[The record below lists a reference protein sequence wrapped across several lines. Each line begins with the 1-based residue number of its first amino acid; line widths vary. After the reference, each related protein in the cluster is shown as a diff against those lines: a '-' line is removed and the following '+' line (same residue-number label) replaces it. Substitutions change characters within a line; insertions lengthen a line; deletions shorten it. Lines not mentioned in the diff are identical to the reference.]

1 MRWILLLEEY
11 GPEVKYIKGTKNIVA
26 DALSRYPKEGTIV
39 DDIDAVLQFLP
50 LDAMSQRVLGQEYW
64 NGITTTFVIQEKTGC
79 INHWN
84 QLYIGNRLRMTF
96 DNLCNIVQPVK
107 G

>member
-50 LDAMSQRVLGQEYW
+50 LDAMSQRVLGQEY
-64 NGITTTFVIQEKTGC
+64 
-79 INHWN
+79 
-84 QLYIGNRLRMTF
+84 
-96 DNLCNIVQPVK
+96 
-107 G
+107 